1 MKTIGVD
8 FTSAPKRDKKIT
20 VAVGSFA
27 KELCIENF
35 LTFSDWPAYEQWL
48 EADDAWVGGFDF
60 PFGLPKRFVLN
71 QGWPTDWAGMVEAC
85 VRSGKEDFVEKA
97 MKAFMASKKSADI
110 HRATDLR
117 TQSHSPL
124 KTKANPPVGR
134 MFYEGTWRLLSA
146 RINIPRLHE
155 TSSSK
160 TAVEAYPG
168 YLASRMG
175 FRHYKN
181 DNERNA
187 AKCEGARKSILRLLR
202 EGGTPLGIKAE
213 LPRKLE
219 MLVCGDKTG
228 DLLDSVLC
236 AVQAAWSSKVKDFG
250 IPENVE
256 TCEGWIVTATAS

>member
-1 MKTIGVD
+1 MKIVGID

-20 VAVGSFA
+20 VAVGSFS
-27 KELCIENF
+27 KELSIEEF

-48 EADDAWVGGFDF
+48 EADDTWVGGFDF
-60 PFGLPKRFVLN
+60 PFGLPKRFVLK
-71 QGWPTDWAGMVEAC
+71 QRWPTDWAGMVRAC
-85 VRSGKEDFVEKA
+85 VRGGKDEFVEKA
-97 MKAFMASKKSADI
+97 MKAFMASRKAADI
-110 HRATDLR
+110 HRATDLK

-124 KTKANPPVGR
+124 KTKTNPPVGR

-146 RINIPRLHE
+146 GVNIPRLHE
-155 TSSSK
+155 TPSSK

-168 YLASRMG
+168 YLASSMG

-187 AKCEGARKSILRLLR
+187 AKCEGARGSLLRLLS
-202 EGGTPLGIKAE
+202 EGKTPLGTTCR

-219 MLVCGDKTG
+219 TLVCKDTTG

-236 AVQAAWSSKVKDFG
+236 AVQAAWSSRLEGFGVPKD
-250 IPENVE
+250 VE
-256 TCEGWIVTATAS
+256 TCEGWIVTAPAA